1 MVGDGM
7 MTVEEARQFLR
18 VSRSTM
24 YELMDSGQIAY
35 VRFGRNRR
43 VPRRGLIE
51 FATRGLVA
59 G

>member
-1 MVGDGM
+1 M

-24 YELMDSGQIAY
+24 YELMDSGQVAY

-43 VPRRGLIE
+43 VPRRALIT
-51 FATRGLVA
+51 FATSGLVA